1 MPIHFR
7 CTHLQFPGNCNQI
20 ICSWGNWTRKSFN
33 AETNCF
39 VEMRVKN
46 ESDGFKKIRQADDC
60 KGIPT
65 RCRDDEKEE
74 REDCKWKRDVVDYGS
89 TIIMMIIIMIMMT
102 TRIWSWYWSRRN
114 TFSWLKWV
122 TVAEYRAEL
131 PHVRMIDTDDG
142 STKHFKHWNLL
153 EFSVLHSEIQLS
165 KVRFFLLSYGYVAS
179 ISPSASQI
187 SLLKGFGFMIHWMI
201 IFEIFLNPRSQW
213 RTWRKTDHYCSTYSS
228 SNHSSTNNC
237 RYR

>member
-1 MPIHFR
+1 
-7 CTHLQFPGNCNQI
+7 
-20 ICSWGNWTRKSFN
+20 
-33 AETNCF
+33 
-39 VEMRVKN
+39 
-46 ESDGFKKIRQADDC
+46 
-60 KGIPT
+60 
-65 RCRDDEKEE
+65 
-74 REDCKWKRDVVDYGS
+74 
-89 TIIMMIIIMIMMT
+89 MMIIIMIMMT
-102 TRIWSWYWSRRN
+102 TRIWSWCWSRRN

-122 TVAEYRAEL
+122 IVAEYRAEL

-201 IFEIFLNPRSQW
+201 ILRFSWIPGLSGGPGGKPTTTAPPTRPPTTVAPTTAGTGK
-213 RTWRKTDHYCSTYSS
+213 R
-228 SNHSSTNNC
+228 
-237 RYR
+237 

>member
-1 MPIHFR
+1 
-7 CTHLQFPGNCNQI
+7 
-20 ICSWGNWTRKSFN
+20 
-33 AETNCF
+33 
-39 VEMRVKN
+39 
-46 ESDGFKKIRQADDC
+46 
-60 KGIPT
+60 
-65 RCRDDEKEE
+65 
-74 REDCKWKRDVVDYGS
+74 
-89 TIIMMIIIMIMMT
+89 MMIIIMIMMT

-122 TVAEYRAEL
+122 TIAEYRAEL